1 MNKDILLV
9 VDSISDEKGVEK
21 EIIFQAIE
29 AALATATRKRYQEDI
44 DVAVKI
50 DRDSGDYETFRRW
63 EVLSD
68 DDPEFTNQE
77 SQILHGYA
85 LE

>member
-44 DVAVKI
+44 DVCLL
-50 DRDSGDYETFRRW
+50 YT
-63 EVLSD
+63 SD
-68 DDPEFTNQE
+68 AADE
-77 SQILHGYA
+77 
-85 LE
+85 